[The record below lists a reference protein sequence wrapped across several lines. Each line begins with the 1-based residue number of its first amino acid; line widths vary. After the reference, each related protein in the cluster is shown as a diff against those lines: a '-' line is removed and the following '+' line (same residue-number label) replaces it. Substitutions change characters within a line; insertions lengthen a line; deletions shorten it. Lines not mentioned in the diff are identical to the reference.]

1 MTVRLLAA
9 SKAPKNM
16 MGTPVHIWV
25 IFGIAIVIALVVDLG
40 VFHRKAHRIQLKEAL
55 LESVAWISVALLFNL
70 WLYFSRGPQAGVEF
84 LTGYLVEKSLS
95 VDNIFVF
102 LLIFQAFRI
111 QPKSQHRVLYFGVAG
126 ALVLRAVFVLAGVTL
141 LQTFHPIL
149 YIFGAILLFTGL
161 KMLWPQKRAR
171 RPENNWMVRITR
183 RFIPVVDKHEGQ
195 DFLVRE
201 GGRWKATPLF
211 MALVAVEAM
220 DIIFAVDSVPAVL
233 AITRDTFI
241 VYSSNVFAILGL
253 RALYF
258 ALADILPRFRFLHQG
273 LAAIVIF
280 VGTKMV
286 VSEHFPISAVTSLI
300 VIAIIL
306 SLTIA
311 TSLIFPR
318 GSSNTQ
324 AA

>member
-1 MTVRLLAA
+1 
-9 SKAPKNM
+9 M
-16 MGTPVHIWV
+16 MGTPTHVWV
-25 IFGIAIVIALVVDLG
+25 IFGAAIIVALVLDLG
-40 VFHRKAHRIQLKEAL
+40 VFHRRAHKVQLKEAL
-55 LESVAWISVALLFNL
+55 IESAAWISVALLFNL

-102 LLIFQAFRI
+102 LLIFQAFKI
-111 QPKSQHRVLYFGVAG
+111 PSKSQHRVLYFGIAG
-126 ALVLRAVFVLAGVTL
+126 ALILRAVFVLAGVTL
-141 LQTFHPIL
+141 LQAFHPIMYL
-149 YIFGAILLFTGL
+149 FGAILLYTGL
-161 KMLWPQKRAR
+161 KMLLPRKRAP
-171 RPENNWMVRITR
+171 RPEQNWLVRVTR
-183 RFIPVVDKHEGQ
+183 RFVPVVNNYEGQ
-195 DFLVRE
+195 QFLVKAN
-201 GGRWKATPLF
+201 GRWTATPLF
-211 MALVAVEAM
+211 LALVAVEAM

-280 VGTKMV
+280 VGTKMI
-286 VSEHFPISAVTSLI
+286 VSEHFPIPAITSLV

-306 SLTIA
+306 AGTIA
-311 TSLIFPR
+311 ASLLFPR
-318 GSSNTQ
+318 RGEKKEST
-324 AA
+324 